1 MEIVLLWL
9 DDLDDLVFVAA
20 AFWTRL
26 RRFCLQI
33 GLFAALLLAG
43 SELSTEMSTAQ
54 SIAQSTLA
62 ADWSLAFAGIA
73 GASVVVWTAGALLVL
88 LAGRMDLN
96 RALI

>member
-1 MEIVLLWL
+1 MEVVLLWL

-33 GLFAALLLAG
+33 GLFAAFMLAG
-43 SELSTEMSTAQ
+43 SELSMM
-54 SIAQSTLA
+54 A

-73 GASVVVWTAGALLVL
+73 GSSVVVWTAGALLVL
-88 LAGRMDLN
+88 LAHRLDLKPALA
-96 RALI
+96 RA